1 MRFREGML
9 GITVVMVAISMGLLG
24 GWVLSTDVN
33 DVETTIYNELTEIT
47 PLFGSENAPQYT
59 TYNPSSNYTGYYTDS
74 STIDGQKYF
83 DGVDY
88 TSSSRANTY
97 RLNLAPV
104 SSDTG
109 TASLSG
115 VDYETGYSARYYD
128 KDSNGDL
135 YFKFIGVHDAYL
147 SEILTLIGTEGW
159 DVITIASEE
168 NLVDFTNTAGQDVSF
183 DGILFTSSA
192 DWVANSTNGHIFFG
206 GSPTTTGETV
216 NPNLADYPGPYTLTR
231 PAVAISVDLRTNTAT
246 LFYDYQMQER
256 ASIVSIDDVIVTY
269 GTWSAPSTQNG
280 IKQIDL
286 LDSIDYKKYVL
297 PLPTYLDPS
306 KGVEME

>member
-9 GITVVMVAISMGLLG
+9 GITVVMVAISVGLLG
-24 GWVLSTDVN
+24 GWAMSTDVN
-33 DVETTIYNELTEIT
+33 DVEITIYNELTEIT

-128 KDSNGDL
+128 KNANGDL
-135 YFKFIGVHDAYL
+135 YFKFIGVREAYL

-159 DVITIASEE
+159 DIITITSEE
-168 NLVDFTNTAGQDVSF
+168 NLSDFTNTEGQDVSF

-192 DWVANSTNGHIFFG
+192 DWVVNSTNGHVLFS
-206 GSPTTTGETV
+206 GSSSVVGDTITA
-216 NPNLADYPGPYTLTR
+216 PNADYPDTYMLMK
-231 PAVAISVDLRTNTAT
+231 PAVAISIDLRTNTAT

-269 GTWSAPSTQNG
+269 GTWAAPSTQNG
-280 IKQIDL
+280 IKHIDL
-286 LDSIDYKKYVL
+286 FDSIDYKRLVL
-297 PLPTYLDPS
+297 PVPTYLDPS